1 MKNPVWISFALL
13 LLPVISCKTPEDTS
27 DGKAIYTD
35 SKPEGGETWTRA
47 RLRPLNR
54 YASDLMSEY
63 EVRRNDKGEIVET
76 TGRKEPLQ
84 TEAER
89 SFQNIG
95 VDPATVLPLGKP
107 GEKGERGNYLL
118 FIAEDSDHCFFE
130 GSFDQD
136 IYWNTHRDQVKQQIE
151 YAARFLKDFH
161 VAIGGDT
168 KQAFVPTEIEIC
180 SARKLGA
187 EMRWQPGGKLEIG
200 IPYSTISGG
209 NYVPLTPAELMAK
222 WTSGDMFYG
231 TDKVSANLKKVWPV
245 VNPMS
250 SLRKA
255 LVKKLKGWSSALIGK
270 IVSVN
275 KSSVDAL
282 GGLVRSNVDKTM
294 LDYDPLAALDKIEK
308 AGQTESF
315 LQHWRDFAANKENHE
330 GLIAANMAAAS
341 EKIKVKNHAD
351 GWLVSVA
358 NYHRIAVEG
367 SVASGKFTKYLKVD
381 EPRTVDIDL
390 KCTGMIAVCT
400 IDDVTVLLQFIQN
413 NVHYDLSLETAG
425 FNHAV
430 ERTIGNPKS

>member
-1 MKNPVWISFALL
+1 MKNLILTSTVVALTSM
-13 LLPVISCKTPEDTS
+13 IACKSPNS
-27 DGKAIYTD
+27 ASSGKAIYTD

-54 YASDLMSEY
+54 YASDLLSEY
-63 EVRRNDKGEIVET
+63 EVKRDEKGELVER

-84 TEAER
+84 AEAER
-89 SFQNIG
+89 SFQSAG
-95 VDPATVLPLGKP
+95 VDPAAFLPLGKP

-130 GSFDQD
+130 GSFDRD
-136 IYWNTHRDQVKQQIE
+136 IYWNSHRDQVKLQIE
-151 YAARFLKDFH
+151 YVARFLKDFH
-161 VAIGGDT
+161 IAIGGDT

-180 SARKLGA
+180 SSKRLGS

-200 IPYSTISGG
+200 IPYSTLTGG
-209 NYVPLTPAELMAK
+209 QYVPLTPAQLMTK
-222 WTSGDMFYG
+222 WISGEMFYG
-231 TDKVSANLKKVWPV
+231 TDPVSVNLKKVWPII
-245 VNPMS
+245 NPMS

-255 LVKKLKGWSSALIGK
+255 LVKKLKGWSSALVGK

-275 KSSVDAL
+275 KGSTEAL
-282 GGLVRSNVDKTM
+282 GGLVRSNVDKSM
-294 LDYDPLAALDKIEK
+294 LDYDPLIALDKVES
-308 AGQTESF
+308 AGQTDSF
-315 LQHWRDFAANKENHE
+315 LQHWREFATNRENHE

-341 EKIKVKNHAD
+341 EKIKVKNHAE

-367 SVASGKFTKYLKVD
+367 SIASGKFTKYLKVD

-390 KCTGMIAVCT
+390 KCKGMIAVCT
-400 IDDVTVLLQFIQN
+400 IDDITILLQFIQN

-430 ERTIGNPKS
+430 ERTIGKQGT

>member
-1 MKNPVWISFALL
+1 MKKLFWLSCFLFL
-13 LLPVISCKTPEDTS
+13 QLMISCRTPNDVS
-27 DGKAIYTD
+27 KGKAIYTD
-35 SKPEGGETWTRA
+35 VKPEADETWTKA

-63 EVRRNDKGEIVET
+63 EVRRDEKGSVIET

-84 TEAER
+84 AEAER
-89 SFQNIG
+89 SFRNLGI
-95 VDPATVLPLGKP
+95 DPASVLPLGKS

-130 GSFDQD
+130 GTFDQD

-151 YAARFLKDFH
+151 YVARFLKDFH

-180 SARKLGA
+180 SARKLGS

-200 IPYSTISGG
+200 IPYSIVSGG
-209 NYVPLTPAELMAK
+209 NYLPLTPAQLMAK
-222 WTSGDMFYG
+222 WTSGEMFYG
-231 TDKVSANLKKVWPV
+231 TDSISTNLKKVWPI

-270 IVSVN
+270 IDSVN
-275 KSSVDAL
+275 KSSVGAL

-294 LDYDPLAALDKIEK
+294 LDYDPLLVLEKIEN
-308 AGQTESF
+308 ASQTDSF
-315 LQHWRDFAANKENHE
+315 LQHWRDFVANRENHE

-341 EKIKVKNHAD
+341 EKIKVKNQAD

-367 SVASGKFTKYLKVD
+367 SIASGKFTKYLKVD

-400 IDDVTVLLQFIQN
+400 IDDITVLLQFIQN
-413 NVHYDLSLETAG
+413 NIHYDLSLETAG

-430 ERTIGNPKS
+430 ERSIGKPKS